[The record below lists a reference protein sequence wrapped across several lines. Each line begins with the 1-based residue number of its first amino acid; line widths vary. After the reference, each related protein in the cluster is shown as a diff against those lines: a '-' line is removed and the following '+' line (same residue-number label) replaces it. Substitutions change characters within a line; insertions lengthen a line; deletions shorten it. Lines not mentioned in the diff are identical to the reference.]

1 MTFAPEHMA
10 QVAMAICSDSSEAP
24 VDQQYSSLDYIEASI
39 MLQYNNRSWLI
50 LVINFFEMY
59 TFFIET

>member
-1 MTFAPEHMA
+1 MA
-10 QVAMAICSDSSEAP
+10 QVAMANCSDSSEAP

-50 LVINFFEMY
+50 LVFEM
-59 TFFIET
+59 